1 MTKAW
6 FPAAGVILLIG
17 FIPGMPN
24 LLFVFF
30 GLLAAAAGY
39 YFFKSQKKKYFL
51 LMMTVLLKMM
61 LKNKIKL
68 NFKRL
73 QIICSVNSIRI
84 WSN

>member
-39 YFFKSQKKKYFL
+39 YFYKKSKKEIMSSMKKI
-51 LMMTVLLKMM
+51 MLKMM

-68 NFKRL
+68 NSR
-73 QIICSVNSIRI
+73 SYR
-84 WSN
+84 

>member
-39 YFFKSQKKKYFL
+39 YFFKKSKKE
-51 LMMTVLLKMM
+51 M
-61 LKNKIKL
+61 LP
-68 NFKRL
+68 
-73 QIICSVNSIRI
+73 
-84 WSN
+84 SNDEITSE